1 MTKASDWKTPLG
13 YYERAIA
20 ELTRTRAEV
29 QAELQNL
36 QQIIKELQSSQI
48 SLQLELE
55 TTQAKLQATQ
65 RELQDNQAELQ
76 AVKAECQNTQAE
88 LQNTKV
94 EFKTT
99 NQGLESL
106 VELVHKKVDFAV
118 SEAKI
123 AQNMASKA
131 IAEIETV
138 EVRIKNGDIV
148 AQKALMLK
156 GKDPAHWMKFHHL
169 KKDCYH
175 TFSIWNSDKNTWHKV
190 LRVNVADKIVD

>member
-20 ELTRTRAEV
+20 ELTRTREEV

-36 QQIIKELQSSQI
+36 QQIIKELQSSQT

-55 TTQAKLQATQ
+55 TTQAELQASQ
-65 RELQDNQAELQ
+65 RELQNTQVELQ

-88 LQNTKV
+88 LHDTKV
-94 EFKTT
+94 ELKTT

-106 VELVHKKVDFAV
+106 VERVHKRVDSAV
-118 SEAKI
+118 SEANT

-131 IAEIETV
+131 IAEIEAV
-138 EVRIKNGDIV
+138 KAGIENGNIV
-148 AQKALMLK
+148 AQKALMLR
-156 GKDPAHWMKFHHL
+156 GEDSDHWMKFHYL
-169 KKDCYH
+169 KNKYYR
-175 TFSIWNSDKNTWHKV
+175 TFSIWNSGKNSWSKAV
-190 LRVNVADKIVD
+190 RVNVADKIID